1 VTTSPDFFVDV
12 CDSDG
17 LGFLGLDGLGF
28 LGLDGLGLGWF
39 NALAFAVTGFA
50 AVGAFASG
58 GLDRLLDL
66 EHSVE
71 ILR

>member
-1 VTTSPDFFVDV
+1 MTTSPDFFVDV
-12 CDSDG
+12 CDS
-17 LGFLGLDGLGF
+17 DGLGF